1 MPEQIFM
8 LYSIIRA
15 MVFTDEPVLIDVLQ
29 DNIETFIRETAAEML
44 DSVCQNRRKQLDHL
58 TLSLLIN
65 HSFQS
70 QLSCDQAF
78 MSLSRN

>member
-8 LYSIIRA
+8 LYSINRA

-44 DSVCQNRRKQLDHL
+44 EMLYAKIG
-58 TLSLLIN
+58 LSSWTI
-65 HSFQS
+65 
-70 QLSCDQAF
+70 
-78 MSLSRN
+78 